1 LERLPTPQGK
11 ENVMAPTNRPRAPK
25 AVAPPSPRTRI
36 ADIAAI
42 GRELSPEH
50 LRLVVGGV
58 GNYETQYVT
67 YFSGNSIDTRHDV
80 EA

>member
-1 LERLPTPQGK
+1 
-11 ENVMAPTNRPRAPK
+11 MAPTNRTGTPK

-42 GRELSPEH
+42 GTELSQEH
-50 LRLVVGGV
+50 LRLIAGGLINWSQNTQYLTYGPG
-58 GNYETQYVT
+58 GNYL
-67 YFSGNSIDTRHDV
+67 DTRHDV